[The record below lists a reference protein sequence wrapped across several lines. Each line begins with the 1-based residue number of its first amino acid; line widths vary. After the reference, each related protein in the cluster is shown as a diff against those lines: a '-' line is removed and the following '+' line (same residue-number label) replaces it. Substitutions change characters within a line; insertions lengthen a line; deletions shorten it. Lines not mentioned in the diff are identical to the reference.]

1 MLNLIEGGFSSGA
14 HGHLVSL
21 ITKTVEEKKRCYLFV
36 PEQQTL
42 SAESEMCATLPS
54 YAPRFFEVT
63 NFTRFANTAFR
74 QLGGI
79 GGKYCTGAES
89 SLIMWRVLSE
99 LKDRLTM
106 CAGRKTLA
114 AGMVE
119 RALSAVR
126 ELQNHGVSVEQLH

>member
-1 MLNLIEGGFSSGA
+1 MLKLIEGGFQSGA
-14 HGHLVSL
+14 HGHLVDL
-21 ITKTVEEKKRCYLFV
+21 IKKSVEANKKCFLFV

-42 SAESEMCATLPS
+42 SAEAEMCETLPS

-74 QLGGI
+74 ELGGI

-99 LKDRLTM
+99 LKDKQSCDQRLVAYGFGDGGGGPTF
-106 CAGRKTLA
+106 
-114 AGMVE
+114 GMLEYLKRVKG
-119 RALSAVR
+119 L
-126 ELQNHGVSVEQLH
+126 